1 MIKKLLF
8 FILFSFSAIIYAQE
22 TRSLKSLGTHPNPFN
37 FETKISFQSDKY
49 QPVILTV
56 KNILGKTILAKEIK
70 AEKGKNSIPFRRND
84 LNSGMYIYSI
94 QTSKEIVSKRFVI
107 K

>member
-8 FILFSFSAIIYAQE
+8 IILFSVSAFMYAQE
-22 TRSLKSLGTHPNPFN
+22 THSLKGLGTHPNPFN
-37 FETKISFQSDKY
+37 FETKISFVSEKT

-70 AEKGKNSIPFRRND
+70 AEKGKNSITFRRND
-84 LNSGMYIYSI
+84 LKSGMYIYSI
-94 QTSKEIVSKRFVI
+94 QTSEEVHSKRLVI
-107 K
+107 R

>member
-1 MIKKLLF
+1 MITR
-8 FILFSFSAIIYAQE
+8 ILFITFFSVSAFVCAQE
-22 TRSLKSLGTHPNPFN
+22 TQSLKGLGSQPNPFN
-37 FETKISFQSDKY
+37 TETKISFQSDRR

-56 KNILGKTILAKEIK
+56 KNILGKTILAKELT
-70 AEKGKNSIPFRRND
+70 AERGKNSIPFRRND

-94 QTSKEIVSKRFVI
+94 RTNKEMVSKRFVI

>member
-1 MIKKLLF
+1 MITRILF
-8 FILFSFSAIIYAQE
+8 FTFFSVSAFMFAQQ
-22 TRSLKSLGTHPNPFN
+22 TQSLKGLGTQPNPFN
-37 FETKISFQSDKY
+37 TETKISFQSTKK

-56 KNILGKTILAKEIK
+56 KNILGKTILAKGIT
-70 AEKGKNSIPFRRND
+70 AERGRNSIPFRRND

-94 QTSKEIVSKRFVI
+94 QTNKEVVSKRFVI